1 MNETTKINF
10 NNADGSFSREKWLDF
25 MNTAISNI
33 DETLPT
39 QTLDNSLAYAN
50 IISNNTYIFD
60 NGWIP
65 RVSLDSVKYV
75 KNSKILIKC
84 EPKKIFKEDVA
95 NFINNPRAKQQKFV
109 LKKLTKFLVYY
120 PKTNQVREI
129 DMSEY
134 ADLGLKKYIIK

>member
-10 NNADGSFSREKWLDF
+10 NNADGSFNRDKWLDF

-39 QTLDNSLAYAN
+39 QTLDDSLAYAN

-60 NGWIP
+60 KGWIP
-65 RVSLDSVKYV
+65 QHSLDSVKYV

-84 EPKKIFKEDVA
+84 EPKKIMTEYVA
-95 NFINNPRAKQQKFV
+95 EFINKPKAKQQRFI

>member
-1 MNETTKINF
+1 MSKF
-10 NNADGSFSREKWLDF
+10 NTNNKFDIKKWLDF

-33 DETLPT
+33 DETLST
-39 QTLDNSLAYAN
+39 QILDNSLAYKNN
-50 IISNNTYIFD
+50 ISHNTYIFD

-65 RVSLDSVKYV
+65 RVSLDSVKYIENPKV
-75 KNSKILIKC
+75 LIKF

>member
-1 MNETTKINF
+1 MSKF
-10 NNADGSFSREKWLDF
+10 NSNNKFDVKKWLDF

-33 DETLPT
+33 DETLST
-39 QTLDNSLAYAN
+39 QILDNSLAYKNN
-50 IISNNTYIFD
+50 ISHNTYIFD

-65 RVSLDSVKYV
+65 RVSLDSVKYIENPKV
-75 KNSKILIKC
+75 LIKF

>member
-10 NNADGSFSREKWLDF
+10 KNPDGSFNRDEWLNF
-25 MNTAISNI
+25 MNEAIQNI
-33 DETLPT
+33 DETVPT
-39 QTLDNSLAYAN
+39 QTLDNSLAYKNN
-50 IISNNTYIFD
+50 ISHNTYIFD
-60 NGWIP
+60 NGWIEK
-65 RVSLDSVKYV
+65 VSLDSIKYIE
-75 KNSKILIKC
+75 NSKVLIKF
-84 EPKKIFKEDVA
+84 EPKKIMSEYVA
-95 NFINNPRAKQQKFV
+95 EFINNPRAKQQRFI

>member
-1 MNETTKINF
+1 MSKGGKINF
-10 NNADGSFSREKWLDF
+10 SNSDGSFNKDLWLDF

-33 DETLPT
+33 DETLAT
-39 QTLDNSLAYAN
+39 QILDNSLAYKNN
-50 IISNNTYIFD
+50 ISHNTYIFD

-84 EPKKIFKEDVA
+84 EPKKIMTEYVA
-95 NFINNPRAKQQKFV
+95 EFINKPKAKQQRFI